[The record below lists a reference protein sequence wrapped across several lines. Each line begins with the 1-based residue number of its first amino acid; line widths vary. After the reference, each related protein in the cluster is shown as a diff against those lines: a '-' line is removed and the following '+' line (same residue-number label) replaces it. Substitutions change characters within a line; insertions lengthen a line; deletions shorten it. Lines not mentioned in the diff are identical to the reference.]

1 MQPLLPNTFSVGL
14 YFIYVGCSLLCVVP
28 NLIEP
33 FATRRKY
40 QDIQINFRS
49 QFSIQSSLSSQS
61 SSRSSLSVISQN
73 ISDLLDHNKK

>member
-1 MQPLLPNTFSVGL
+1 MLSIYALFTTKYISVGL

-33 FATRRKY
+33 FATRKKH

-49 QFSIQSSLSSQS
+49 QSSIQPVQS
-61 SSRSSLSVISQN
+61 EQQPQQSISHQ
-73 ISDLLDHNKK
+73 SEHFRFTRP